1 MLTRSDD
8 LTILLAVV
16 DQGSFSAAADL
27 LSIQV
32 ARVSRSVRKIEEQLG
47 VTILNRTT
55 RSIVLTE
62 PGFKFVEEVRAA
74 LLGIEQAEQEIIAG
88 DELPSGKLRI
98 DAASPF
104 IFHQIIPLIAPFN
117 SAFPKIEI
125 ELTSSENYV
134 DLIEKRAD
142 LAIRIGKLSDSTLH
156 ARKLGKSLLYIVAS
170 PQYLAKSGRPKNIN
184 ELKSHQLIGFSSSK
198 TLNKWPISGLQSIQP
213 DISASNGETLRQ
225 LALAGNGIACLS
237 GFMVKEDL
245 RTGRLISLMEEG
257 KLMDTGREEINAVYY
272 KSSSVARRISIFI
285 DFIQPKLTL

>member
-1 MLTRSDD
+1 MQTRSDD

-16 DQGSFSAAADL
+16 DHGGFTAAADS

-32 ARVSRSVRKIEEQLG
+32 ARVSRSISKIEKQLG

-62 PGFKFVEEVRAA
+62 PGLKFVEQVRVA
-74 LLGIEQAEQEIIAG
+74 LLSLEQAEQEIMAG
-88 DELPSGKLRI
+88 DELPSGRLRI

-104 IFHQIIPLIAPFN
+104 IFHQIIPLIASFN
-117 SAFPKIEI
+117 DAFPKIEI

-156 ARKLGKSLLYIVAS
+156 ARKLGNSQLFIVAS
-170 PQYLAKSGRPKNIN
+170 PQYLAKSGIPKNSN
-184 ELKSHQLIGFSSSK
+184 ELIAHQLIGFSNSK
-198 TLNKWPISGLQSIQP
+198 TLNKWPISGLQPIQP
-213 DISASNGETLRQ
+213 DLTASNGETLRQ
-225 LALAGNGIACLS
+225 LTLAGNGIACLS

-245 RTGRLISLMEEG
+245 KSGRLIAILENS
-257 KLMDTGREEINAVYY
+257 KLTDTGREEIHAVYY
-272 KSSSVARRISIFI
+272 KSSSVARRISTFI